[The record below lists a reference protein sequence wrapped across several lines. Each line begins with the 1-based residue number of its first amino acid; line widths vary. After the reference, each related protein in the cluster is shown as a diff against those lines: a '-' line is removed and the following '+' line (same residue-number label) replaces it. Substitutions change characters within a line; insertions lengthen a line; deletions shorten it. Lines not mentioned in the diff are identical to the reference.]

1 MSYCGSWITPDR
13 HYSFDYDTFTKREL
27 FPHERQTNL
36 KGEIIR
42 LPWSTERLENEYG
55 ALEYIAAN
63 TDIPVPEVLS
73 FENIGGSFHL
83 VVERVS
89 AIPIYQMREYQAE
102 ALKNAKNFITIL
114 VLPQLADLKSTRIG
128 NLNGVVIPPV
138 RISDKDKWRWWP
150 PRISSTQEFVFCQND
165 LAQHNIMIDPDTLE
179 VAAIIDWEYSGF
191 YPPEF
196 EAPLWTK
203 GSREPGYHDI
213 DAHKVDDLIK
223 ILDQSP
229 RYASASKPWV
239 IMIFADVCFPTQE
252 VALVGSNS

>member
-1 MSYCGSWITPDR
+1 MISASNHLPILKSKATRSEKMSYCGSWITPDR

-27 FPHERQTNL
+27 LPHERQTNL

-42 LPWSTERLENEYG
+42 LPWSTERPENEYG

-89 AIPIYQMREYQAE
+89 AIPIYQMREDQAE
-102 ALKNAKNFITIL
+102 ALKNAKNFITTL

-150 PRISSTQEFVFCQND
+150 PRISSTQEFVVCHND
-165 LAQHNIMIDPDTLE
+165 LAQHNIMIDPDTWKLQQSSTGSTLASIHRSSKRRYGQK
-179 VAAIIDWEYSGF
+179 V
-191 YPPEF
+191 P
-196 EAPLWTK
+196 
-203 GSREPGYHDI
+203 GSR
-213 DAHKVDDLIK
+213 
-223 ILDQSP
+223 
-229 RYASASKPWV
+229 V
-239 IMIFADVCFPTQE
+239 IMTST
-252 VALVGSNS
+252 LTK